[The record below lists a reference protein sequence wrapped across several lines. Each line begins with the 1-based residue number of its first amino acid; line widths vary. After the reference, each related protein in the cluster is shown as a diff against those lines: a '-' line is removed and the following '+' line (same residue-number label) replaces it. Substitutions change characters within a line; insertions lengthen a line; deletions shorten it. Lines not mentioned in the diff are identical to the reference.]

1 MEENKHSCTEV
12 LGVEVE
18 NKFIR
23 RFLRS
28 LAALAIVFVLLLSG
42 HSRVVNG
49 DWNFTNNDAI
59 VITTLLFLCR
69 YLFFFSGGFLELE
82 KTS

>member
-59 VITTLLFLCR
+59 VIGLSLGLLLTIEGVKSFLAKK
-69 YLFFFSGGFLELE
+69 L
-82 KTS
+82 K

>member
-28 LAALAIVFVLLLSG
+28 LAALAIVFVLGLSG

-59 VITTLLFLCR
+59 VIGLSLGLLLTIEGVKSFLAKK
-69 YLFFFSGGFLELE
+69 L
-82 KTS
+82 K

>member
-1 MEENKHSCTEV
+1 MEKNKHSCTEV

-18 NKFIR
+18 NKLIR

-28 LAALAIVFVLLLSG
+28 LAALAIMFVLVLSG

-59 VITTLLFLCR
+59 VVGLSLGLLLTIEGVKAFLAKK
-69 YLFFFSGGFLELE
+69 L
-82 KTS
+82 K